1 MRNHAVTVAVN
12 VATSAAL
19 TVSILAGGAAVA
31 SADPAQ
37 PAEPTA
43 EVIASQH
50 SVDKEVS
57 ILEDNYKDLT
67 TLYNKAL
74 HGQENVDYLAWFVEK
89 ENNLLTQVKQLSA
102 RADKKED
109 KERLATL
116 TTNLE
121 TLLASDMKEL
131 DEAKRSVLSSFPGS
145 DVLNKVGTMF
155 APLDQIFDRMTSAFS
170 S

>member
-19 TVSILAGGAAVA
+19 TVSILAGGA

-50 SVDKEVS
+50 SVDTEVS
-57 ILEDNYKDLT
+57 ILEANYKDLT
-67 TLYNKAL
+67 TRDNKAR

-109 KERLATL
+109 KERLAML

>member
-1 MRNHAVTVAVN
+1 M
-12 VATSAAL
+12 
-19 TVSILAGGAAVA
+19 
-31 SADPAQ
+31 
-37 PAEPTA
+37 
-43 EVIASQH
+43 
-50 SVDKEVS
+50 
-57 ILEDNYKDLT
+57 
-67 TLYNKAL
+67 
-74 HGQENVDYLAWFVEK
+74 EK

>member
-50 SVDKEVS
+50 SVDTEVS
-57 ILEDNYKDLT
+57 ILEANYKDLT
-67 TLYNKAL
+67 TRDNKAR

-109 KERLATL
+109 KERLAT
-116 TTNLE
+116 
-121 TLLASDMKEL
+121 
-131 DEAKRSVLSSFPGS
+131 
-145 DVLNKVGTMF
+145 
-155 APLDQIFDRMTSAFS
+155 
-170 S
+170 

>member
-50 SVDKEVS
+50 SVDT
-57 ILEDNYKDLT
+57 DLT
-67 TLYNKAL
+67 TRDNKAR